1 MLPGFAGKSCIAVPK
16 PPAVLPAILGI
27 IELTDDTDDSDKT
40 HAARKMV
47 RLPTLVDTLL
57 LAKLCWNYVGRT
69 KDDPHE
75 PHEGAS
81 HRQARH

>member
-1 MLPGFAGKSCIAVPK
+1 MGIAAKSCIAVPK

-27 IELTDDTDDSDKT
+27 IELTDDSDKT

-47 RLPTLVDTLL
+47 RLLTLVDALL